1 MNRKL
6 KQKVKWKAYLP
17 LYVMSIPAL
26 AYLLINNIL
35 PLYGLQIAFRKLDY
49 SKGVFKGDFV
59 GFKNFEF
66 LFATS
71 DAWIMTRNTILYNL
85 LFITVSTV
93 LSISVAVLFNEV
105 KNKLAARIY
114 QTAIL
119 IPFIV
124 SMVIVS
130 YLAFAF
136 LSSENGFINNT
147 ILKAMG
153 KEGISWYSEPDY
165 WPFILLFISQWKG
178 IGYSILMYLTAI
190 MGISSDY
197 YEAAALD
204 GASKWKQ
211 IKMITL
217 PLIKPT
223 FIMLTIMAI
232 GRIFYSDFGLFYQIP
247 MNSGPL
253 YSVTTT
259 IDTYVFRSLMRLG
272 NITMS
277 SAAGFYQSM
286 VGFILIVLVNA
297 IISKT
302 SKENALF

>member
-1 MNRKL
+1 MNKKL